1 MTHYFKDKHH
11 FNKICLYIYMFLL
24 QITLILWIDSS
35 KSMKIGVKNIDEY
48 HSKALHNKSIK
59 VSSETNF
66 YFFILLIARF

>member
-1 MTHYFKDKHH
+1 
-11 FNKICLYIYMFLL
+11 MFLL

-35 KSMKIGVKNIDEY
+35 KSMKIGVKNIDEN
-48 HSKALHNKSIK
+48 HGKALHNKSIK

>member
-1 MTHYFKDKHH
+1 
-11 FNKICLYIYMFLL
+11 MFLL